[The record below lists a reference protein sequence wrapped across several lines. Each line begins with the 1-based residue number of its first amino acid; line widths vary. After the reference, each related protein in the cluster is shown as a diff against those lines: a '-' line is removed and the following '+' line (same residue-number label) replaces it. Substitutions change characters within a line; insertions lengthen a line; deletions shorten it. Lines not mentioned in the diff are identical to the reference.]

1 MIILPR
7 TRNPQELA
15 ALYTASDLYV
25 NPTHEDNY
33 PTTNLEAQACGT
45 FVITYD
51 VGGAKETLNKVLK

>member
-1 MIILPR
+1 MIILPK
-7 TRNPQELA
+7 TNNSKELA
-15 ALYTASDLYV
+15 ALYSASDIYV

-51 VGGAKETLNKVLK
+51 VGGAKETLNKGLV